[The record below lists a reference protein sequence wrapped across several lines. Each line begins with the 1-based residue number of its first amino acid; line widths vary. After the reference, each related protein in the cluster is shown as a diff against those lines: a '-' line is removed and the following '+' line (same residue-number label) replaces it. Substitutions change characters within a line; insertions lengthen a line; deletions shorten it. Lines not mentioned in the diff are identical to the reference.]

1 MSDNVSSA
9 SVITELMNSDKKF
22 VAAQRFHFVQIFILW
37 IDCAHKCTSGNL
49 AGQRKSLSYLTG
61 LSGCAKF
68 RFFLFHSEKTGIYQ
82 KTPEFPEF

>member
-1 MSDNVSSA
+1 M
-9 SVITELMNSDKKF
+9 TELMNSDKKI

-68 RFFLFHSEKTGIYQ
+68 RFFSVPLRKDRNLPENTGISGI
-82 KTPEFPEF
+82 PSGRCN